1 MLVKYSVQEI
11 PGRGKGL
18 VAEEFIPKGSK
29 IWEFQ
34 PDRAKIFKS
43 QDELES
49 FLRVIPPEQ
58 QIEAL
63 VHIFCSGDEA
73 ILLMD
78 DTQYTNHDENA
89 NTYNSDDLKENFASR
104 DIYSGEEMTD
114 NYKEFHVIDWFEAIC
129 RKYSI
134 VSCATFPVIL
144 QSADGKQ
151 E

>member
-18 VAEEFIPKGSK
+18 VAEEFIPKGTK

-34 PDRAKIFKS
+34 PERAKIFSNKDQLDS
-43 QDELES
+43 Y
-49 FLRVIPPEQ
+49 LRSIPLDKQ
-58 QIEAL
+58 VEAL

-73 ILLMD
+73 ILLQD

-89 NTYNSDDLKENFASR
+89 NTFNSEDLKENFASR
-104 DIYSGEEMTD
+104 DIFPGEEMTD
-114 NYKEFHVIDWFEAIC
+114 NYKEFHVIDWFEDIC
-129 RKYSI
+129 RKYNI
-134 VSCATFPVIL
+134 ISCVTFPVIL
-144 QSADGKQ
+144 QSAGGKQ